1 MVVVKLVRFLQKK
14 VLFLLVFTCSILGL
28 TNVNSFIR
36 EGKTRYTLGFI
47 HPNTTAFY
55 LFILACEYLYINRHN
70 SKKYS
75 YIIPLF
81 YEIIIYFVTD
91 SRTAFYVLFIIIVL
105 NYIVKICNK
114 KNIKIFDN
122 KIIKIILK
130 NSFFIFTI
138 ITIILTNI
146 YIKGDSISFKLNNL
160 TSGRLK
166 LFSYFFE
173 NYNINLFGNVLNE
186 YYVLDSS
193 YLRLILGFGLITY
206 LFYYIVFYKEIDFS
220 LKNKDYTMVVIL
232 IGILIYG
239 LTENSMYKST
249 LNVFILL
256 FSNVIFK
263 KDWGKI
269 DEKKG

>member
-1 MVVVKLVRFLQKK
+1 M
-14 VLFLLVFTCSILGL
+14 
-28 TNVNSFIR
+28 
-36 EGKTRYTLGFI
+36 
-47 HPNTTAFY
+47 
-55 LFILACEYLYINRHN
+55 
-70 SKKYS
+70 
-75 YIIPLF
+75 
-81 YEIIIYFVTD
+81 
-91 SRTAFYVLFIIIVL
+91 
-105 NYIVKICNK
+105 
-114 KNIKIFDN
+114 
-122 KIIKIILK
+122 
-130 NSFFIFTI
+130 
-138 ITIILTNI
+138 
-146 YIKGDSISFKLNNL
+146 NNL